1 MRFVGFDL
9 TRLAA
14 RFLPVRPASAAIALV
29 LAAFAASAN
38 AQDLTPAERTRIYD
52 DLERDAKEIDRFAGV
67 LKKVALLAK
76 ETVVHIEADKDV
88 ESSGRHVEEA
98 GSGVVVEIAGR
109 NCVVTNRHVVRGA
122 APQRIKIRLADG
134 RELQPKQVWT
144 DEDTDLAVLALDRKD
159 DRDDNIVAARLGD
172 SDRLDIGDMVLAVG
186 SPFGLS
192 HSVTFGIISARNRR
206 NLALG
211 DSGLKYQDFLQ
222 TDASINP
229 GNSGGPLLNLRGEVV
244 GINTAIATES
254 GKNEGIGF
262 AIPAN
267 MVAPVVRQLVEKGRV
282 QRAFLGVNLDA
293 RFGVAAAQRL
303 GLNRPLG
310 ALVKE
315 IIPRSPADAA
325 KIAAGDVI
333 VRFNETRV
341 DDDTHLVNLVALTPV
356 GSEVPVVV
364 LRDRK
369 EVRLTVKVGEKISGQ

>member
-1 MRFVGFDL
+1 MLKMMCDAACRVQRKHRLGF
-9 TRLAA
+9 AA
-14 RFLPVRPASAAIALV
+14 
-29 LAAFAASAN
+29 AAFLALPAFGSFDAA
-38 AQDLTPAERTRIYD
+38 AQDLSAADRVRIYGELD
-52 DLERDAKEIDRFAGV
+52 REAKEIDRFAGV

-122 APQRIKIRLADG
+122 SPQRIKVRLADG
-134 RELQPKQVWT
+134 RELQPKEVWT
-144 DEDTDLAVLALDRKD
+144 DEDTDLAVLAIEGKD
-159 DRDDNIVAARLGD
+159 IVAARLGD

-293 RFGVAAAQRL
+293 RFGVAAANRL

-310 ALVKE
+310 ARQRGN
-315 IIPRSPADAA
+315 RSLSR
-325 KIAAGDVI
+325 
-333 VRFNETRV
+333 RFRKDPSRRRDLAFQRNEGR
-341 DDDTHLVNLVALTPV
+341 
-356 GSEVPVVV
+356 
-364 LRDRK
+364 
-369 EVRLTVKVGEKISGQ
+369 

>member
-1 MRFVGFDL
+1 ML
-9 TRLAA
+9 KMKLICLAA
-14 RFLPVRPASAAIALV
+14 GRNVRKRRLSFAA
-29 LAAFAASAN
+29 AAFLAIPALGSTEVAAQSLSPE
-38 AQDLTPAERTRIYD
+38 DRVRIYGE
-52 DLERDAKEIDRFAGV
+52 LEREAKEIDRFAGV

-122 APQRIKIRLADG
+122 APQRIKVRLVDG
-134 RELQPKQVWT
+134 RELQPKEVWT
-144 DEDTDLAVLALDRKD
+144 DEDTDLAVLAIEGKD
-159 DRDDNIVAARLGD
+159 IVAARLGD

-293 RFGVAAAQRL
+293 RFGVAAANRL

-315 IIPRSPADAA
+315 VIARSPADSG
-325 KIAAGDVI
+325 KIQAGDVI
-333 VRFNETRV
+333 LRFNETKV

-356 GSEVPVVV
+356 GTEVPVIVY
-364 LRDRK
+364 REKK
-369 EVRLTVKVGEKISGQ
+369 EVRLLVKVGEKISGQ